1 MSGFG
6 KLERVQNFDNFLVC
20 SINVTCSGCA
30 RRTEASSAE
39 IGRQKIANSA
49 AQPEEVK
56 EAGRNGGA
64 RVRTGRGPRAP
75 RVEEVCAADGPGR
88 LHLGTRALPLR
99 RGLSQYLSRR
109 QPQLCQIFADGLVRS
124 EDEDSEGSVPKG
136 FLCTAS
142 RLHEINVCLQDLEMG
157 AGMEFSIAM
166 SL

>member
-1 MSGFG
+1 M
-6 KLERVQNFDNFLVC
+6 
-20 SINVTCSGCA
+20 TCSGCA
-30 RRTEASSAE
+30 RRTETSSAKT
-39 IGRQKIANSA
+39 GRQKIANSA

-56 EAGRNGGA
+56 EDSRNGGG
-64 RVRTGRGPRAP
+64 RVRTRRGPGAP

-88 LHLGTRALPLR
+88 LHLEIRPLPLP

-109 QPQLCQIFADGLVRS
+109 QPQLCQVFADGPMRS
-124 EDEDSEGSVPKG
+124 EDEDSKGSVPKG